1 MQVKAQT
8 KAMHHPNNNEDAP
21 GTLFPLFNTANPC
34 RSSSIFTK
42 TVDGY
47 FYYPANPSLPTSVSN
62 PLTLSIASGSIIQ
75 AKHIGKDIMAGL
87 RIIVG
92 GELTKYPKM
101 LEEARAKAI
110 NRMVQDAKNM

>member
-1 MQVKAQT
+1 M
-8 KAMHHPNNNEDAP
+8 DI
-21 GTLFPLFNTANPC
+21 
-34 RSSSIFTK
+34 SIIRPTPPSQHL
-42 TVDGY
+42 
-47 FYYPANPSLPTSVSN
+47 YPT

-110 NRMVQDAKNM
+110 NRMVQDAKKM